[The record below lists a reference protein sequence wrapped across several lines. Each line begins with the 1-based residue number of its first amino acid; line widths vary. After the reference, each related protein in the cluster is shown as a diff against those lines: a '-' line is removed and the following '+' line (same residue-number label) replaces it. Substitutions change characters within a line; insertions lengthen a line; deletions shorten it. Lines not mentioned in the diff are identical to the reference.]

1 MNIPEI
7 TDSNTYPALDPRKLT
22 EILYQGA
29 WPADEDPAD
38 YYRPLSIQAV
48 RVG

>member
-1 MNIPEI
+1 MNIPKI
-7 TDSNTYPALDPRKLT
+7 SDFNTYPALDHRKLT

-38 YYRPLSIQAV
+38 YYRPFSIQAV

>member
-1 MNIPEI
+1 MNIPKI
-7 TDSNTYPALDPRKLT
+7 SDSNTYPALDPRKLT
-22 EILYQGA
+22 EVLYQGA

>member
-1 MNIPEI
+1 MNIPKFI
-7 TDSNTYPALDPRKLT
+7 DSNTYPALDHRKLT

-29 WPADEDPAD
+29 WPVDEDPAD
-38 YYRPLSIQAV
+38 YYRPLSIQVV

>member
-1 MNIPEI
+1 MNIPKI

-29 WPADEDPAD
+29 WPIDEDPAD
-38 YYRPLSIQAV
+38 YYRPQSIKAV

>member
-1 MNIPEI
+1 MNIPKINE
-7 TDSNTYPALDPRKLT
+7 SNTYPELDPRKLT

-29 WPADEDPAD
+29 WPVDEDPAD
-38 YYRPLSIQAV
+38 YYRPQSIKAV